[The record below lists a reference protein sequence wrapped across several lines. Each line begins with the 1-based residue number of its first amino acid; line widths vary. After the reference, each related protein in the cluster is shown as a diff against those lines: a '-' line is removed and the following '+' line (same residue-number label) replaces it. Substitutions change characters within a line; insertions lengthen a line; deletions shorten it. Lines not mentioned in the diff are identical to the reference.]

1 MSEATPMP
9 VEPPG
14 PSTERLADWQ
24 ALIERIRQGD
34 RAEVLAW
41 DAAAAGPGA
50 TYQVLVTQQARQ
62 RLRGAP
68 PLLAGSVAGIIAV
81 LQVDPTE
88 ASMIFRRRRLGDAG
102 WTVIFSAARGL
113 LTYWVM
119 QPERI
124 MVLLTCPGLDDR
136 PDGTPGLGGE
146 RSTATSQGTPGASW
160 PRRGRRPEGLR
171 SRSLGRDAV
180 DLSPGRTLPSL
191 GGPSG
196 VQCPGRDRL
205 PGGRRPAAAVAAT
218 TRWRRAMSSARRVPE
233 TRLLGQEELSADD

>member
-14 PSTERLADWQ
+14 PSTERLAAWQ

-41 DAAAAGPGA
+41 DAGAAAGPGA

-81 LQVDPTE
+81 LRVDPTE

-102 WTVIFSAARGL
+102 WTMTFGAAGGL
-113 LTYWVM
+113 LTYWVL
-119 QPERI
+119 PAERI
-124 MVLLTCPGLDDR
+124 VVLL
-136 PDGTPGLGGE
+136 
-146 RSTATSQGTPGASW
+146 
-160 PRRGRRPEGLR
+160 
-171 SRSLGRDAV
+171 
-180 DLSPGRTLPSL
+180 DLTW
-191 GGPSG
+191 SG
-196 VQCPGRDRL
+196 
-205 PGGRRPAAAVAAT
+205 
-218 TRWRRAMSSARRVPE
+218 
-233 TRLLGQEELSADD
+233 